1 MIAYKEYLGIFDFDP
16 DIDAFHGTVI
26 NTNDVITFYGTSVA
40 ELRQEMQTSIEGYLT
55 FCQEQGREPEKPC
68 SGTLMIHTSPDL
80 HRRIALQAARRQ
92 VSINTYIQEILEKGV
107 AVE

>member
-1 MIAYKEYLGIFDFDP
+1 MIEYKEYLGIFNFDP
-16 DIDAFHGTVI
+16 EIDAFHGTVI

-40 ELRQEMQTSIEGYLT
+40 ELRKEMQASIEEYLA

-68 SGTLMIHTSPDL
+68 SGTLTIHTSPDL
-80 HRRIALQAARRQ
+80 HRRITLQAARRQ
-92 VSINTYIQEILEKGV
+92 VSMNIYIQELLEKGI